1 MSAKGESWVK
11 EEAQNNYFALL
22 IWLALATVHL
32 KNAKKACSVGYHF
45 LRLRRQSNLPLNNS
59 HTNGISHHFK

>member
-22 IWLALATVHL
+22 TWLALATVCL
-32 KNAKKACSVGYHF
+32 KNAKKNRPV
-45 LRLRRQSNLPLNNS
+45 L
-59 HTNGISHHFK
+59 

>member
-22 IWLALATVHL
+22 TWLALATVRL
-32 KNAKKACSVGYHF
+32 KNAKKIGLFCRIPFFEVEEAE
-45 LRLRRQSNLPLNNS
+45 QSA
-59 HTNGISHHFK
+59 FE

>member
-22 IWLALATVHL
+22 TWLALATVCL
-32 KNAKKACSVGYHF
+32 KNAKKIGLFCRIPFFEVEEAEPSAF
-45 LRLRRQSNLPLNNS
+45 E
-59 HTNGISHHFK
+59 